1 MVGNTA
7 GAAAASRRRRLQVR
21 AAGHRGGGLGLRRP
35 RPARRPRVPDRAQRG
50 GLVVGQSASAAVE
63 DCDDDDDDD
72 VAAVTVQGDDDGAGV
87 DVALQRQ
94 HDRQTAPV
102 ADIRREFTHH
112 TRSTIQPPCR
122 LARRWLDADDILAR
136 SSWVM

>member
-63 DCDDDDDDD
+63 DCDDDDD

-87 DVALQRQ
+87 DVAVQRQ
-94 HDRQTAPV
+94 HDRQTAPA
-102 ADIRREFTHH
+102 ADIRREFTHY

-122 LARRWLDADDILAR
+122 LAPRWLGADDILAR

>member
-1 MVGNTA
+1 
-7 GAAAASRRRRLQVR
+7 
-21 AAGHRGGGLGLRRP
+21 
-35 RPARRPRVPDRAQRG
+35 
-50 GLVVGQSASAAVE
+50 VE

-94 HDRQTAPV
+94 HDRQTAPA
-102 ADIRREFTHH
+102 ADIRREFTHY
-112 TRSTIQPPCR
+112 TRSTIQPLCR
-122 LARRWLDADDILAR
+122 LAPRWLDADDILAR